1 MKKAPE
7 HELLKSTLIGI
18 VALVALISWLVFQPR
33 LPDQEPREKIG
44 KKLFDNFNDLSKMT
58 KIEFQGIDPET
69 GELRELILTRDG
81 QEWRLPSLSGFP
93 AENAERLSKVI
104 APLTQLSILD
114 VVDET
119 TRIHDSQKITD
130 FHRECGL
137 INPSSYD
144 IEHSF
149 EKNTDGKKSLFNDA
163 ALHVHIEGEG
173 GETLFDLLI
182 GNRVPESSATRDDR
196 FVRIPNEEVV
206 YTADF
211 VGDSTQ
217 ETSASEF
224 AEYPM
229 RISFE
234 PLDWLDRDLLR
245 ISRWDVLYLTARD
258 YSFSIQKD
266 KNEIHIANYQTSGV
280 AVFKQTPEN
289 SMSRIWSLNRL
300 ITRNEKGKWD
310 ETTIFAPES
319 ANNESLNL
327 LADELGKLNI
337 VDVRKKPTALAALFR
352 ANNIG
357 TQLAPLAAP
366 LSEFGFALDDHDPL
380 APERIEPFLIGEGG
394 SIELTMKT
402 GVKLSLVFGKK
413 FENKRAV
420 LVYASYSRDALA
432 ATSGDESEVDFLEP
446 EAKQKATIKNNRFA
460 DWFYLIDES
469 DYEKLSFKTANTLK

>member
-1 MKKAPE
+1 
-7 HELLKSTLIGI
+7 
-18 VALVALISWLVFQPR
+18 
-33 LPDQEPREKIG
+33 
-44 KKLFDNFNDLSKMT
+44 
-58 KIEFQGIDPET
+58 
-69 GELRELILTRDG
+69 
-81 QEWRLPSLSGFP
+81 
-93 AENAERLSKVI
+93 
-104 APLTQLSILD
+104 
-114 VVDET
+114 
-119 TRIHDSQKITD
+119 
-130 FHRECGL
+130 
-137 INPSSYD
+137 
-144 IEHSF
+144 
-149 EKNTDGKKSLFNDA
+149 
-163 ALHVHIEGEG
+163 
-173 GETLFDLLI
+173 
-182 GNRVPESSATRDDR
+182 
-196 FVRIPNEEVV
+196 
-206 YTADF
+206 
-211 VGDSTQ
+211 
-217 ETSASEF
+217 
-224 AEYPM
+224 
-229 RISFE
+229 
-234 PLDWLDRDLLR
+234 
-245 ISRWDVLYLTARD
+245 
-258 YSFSIQKD
+258 
-266 KNEIHIANYQTSGV
+266 
-280 AVFKQTPEN
+280 
-289 SMSRIWSLNRL
+289 MSRIWSLNRL

-310 ETTIFAPES
+310 ETTIFDPES